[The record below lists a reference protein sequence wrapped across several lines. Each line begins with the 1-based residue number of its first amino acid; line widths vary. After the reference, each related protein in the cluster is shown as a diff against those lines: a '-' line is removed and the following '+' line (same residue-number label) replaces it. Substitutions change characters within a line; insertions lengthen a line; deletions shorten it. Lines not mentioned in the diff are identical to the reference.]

1 MCDVVDP
8 EDIYSRTYIEEY
20 MKKGKPTKE
29 LVSIYIIYIIYIY
42 IYNILTSTRVLS
54 PPQDLNETVTSRWCH
69 YLIVICCI
77 IGGPAWHMLRMWG

>member
-29 LVSIYIIYIIYIY
+29 LVSIYIIYNIYIY
-42 IYNILTSTRVLS
+42 I
-54 PPQDLNETVTSRWCH
+54 
-69 YLIVICCI
+69 
-77 IGGPAWHMLRMWG
+77 